1 MSAVVI
7 DTNVLKVANKGHDGV
22 SGPCVAECV
31 KRLLAVRA
39 TGTVVLDDGW
49 RILGEYTDNFKH
61 QRQPGVGD
69 EFVKW
74 LLQNRA
80 NAQRVHQVRLDE
92 TAADEFA
99 QFPDAALQAAFDPP
113 DRKFVAAAAA
123 HADRPPIIQAADGK
137 WVGWWARLHQ
147 HGIQVQFP
155 CPTDIKSFYQGAFPG
170 VAVPALPGE
179 VP

>member
-1 MSAVVI
+1 MSTVVI
-7 DTNVLKVANKGHDGV
+7 DTNVLKVANRGHNDV

-31 KRLLAVRA
+31 KRLLAVRSA
-39 TGTVVLDDGW
+39 GTVVVDDGW
-49 RILGEYTDNFKH
+49 RIFREYTDNLKAT
-61 QRQPGVGD
+61 QQPGVGD

-80 NAQRVHQVRLDE
+80 NAQRVHQVCLDE
-92 TAADEFA
+92 TAENEFS
-99 QFPDAALQAAFDPP
+99 QFPDAALQAAFDPK

-137 WVGWWARLHQ
+137 WVGWWAALHQ

-155 CPTDIKSFYQGAFPG
+155 CPVDIKGFYRSAFPG
-170 VAVPALPGE
+170 VAVPALPDE
-179 VP
+179 AP